1 MAAHRPRRLDIDDTQ
16 KANIA
21 QVIQQLPG
29 KGCSLRGLIADI
41 RDDIQQAMERGYSY
55 REMALI
61 LHDQGI
67 QIAPRTL
74 RLYLKAGKV
83 QAKSGAKSRHSGGK
97 AGAQAGAKAG
107 AQLGAKPGLFTGTA
121 VAASRPQ
128 NIDQSAQLP
137 AITVGDFTEISDIL

>member
-16 KANIA
+16 KANIT
-21 QVIQQLPG
+21 QVIQQLPV

-67 QIAPRTL
+67 QISPRTL

-97 AGAQAGAKAG
+97 AGAKP
-107 AQLGAKPGLFTGTA
+107 GAKPGLFTGSA

>member
-41 RDDIQQAMERGYSY
+41 RDDIQQAMDRGYSY

-61 LHDQGI
+61 LNDQGI

-97 AGAQAGAKAG
+97 AGAKAG
-107 AQLGAKPGLFTGTA
+107 AQLGAKPGLFMGSA

-128 NIDQSAQLP
+128 NSDQSAQLP